1 MMVTFGNILRQEEKH
16 DCKPESAVV
25 KGQFKVMKSDNE
37 KRLAFGWASIAIDA
51 AGNQME
57 DYQHDIIDSDVLE
70 KAAYDFVLLY
80 REGGEMHERGGCA
93 VLYFLL
99 LRIMRS

>member
-1 MMVTFGNILRQEEKH
+1 MVTFGNILGKKGATIKKKN
-16 DCKPESAVV
+16 DAVV
-25 KGQFKVMKSDNE
+25 KGQFKVMKSDDE
-37 KRLAFGWASIAIDA
+37 KRLAFGWASITVDA
-51 AGNQME
+51 DGNQLE
-57 DYQHDIIDSDVLE
+57 DYQHDIIEPEVLE

-99 LRIMRS
+99 LRRMRS